1 MEQRQNELGTAPV
14 GYLLRKLAVP
24 AIAAQ
29 LVNVLYNIVDRMY
42 IGNIP
47 EIGKLAMTG
56 LGVAMP
62 IIMIMSAFASLVG
75 MGGAPLAAIRLG
87 AKDQEGAEKIIGN
100 CATMLSIVGALLMV
114 VIFCFKRPILLAFGA
129 SADTIGYAETYLTVY
144 TIGTLFVM
152 GTLGLNAFI
161 TTQGQAGIA
170 MKTVLIGAIC
180 NIVLD
185 PVFIFVFH
193 MDVAGAAW
201 ATILSQAISF
211 AWVLRFLF
219 SERNAIPIRKPF
231 LRIEARRAGQ
241 ILALGLSPFIM
252 QATESLVQIT
262 LNVGLRQYGGDLA
275 VGSMTIMMSAMQLFM
290 MPIMGLGQG
299 AQPILSYNYGAKQYD
314 RMKQAFK
321 LFFIACLSFAVL
333 VWAVMMLLPQ
343 WFVMIFNR
351 DPELMALTTWGMRIF
366 FLGIFAMGA
375 QNAIQQLLLSI
386 GRAKTSIFIATMRK
400 VILLIPLAMILPRF
414 FGLQGIYMAEPIS
427 DLTSATI
434 ACCIFLVQAK
444 GIFGKMQAGDADGAE
459 NPPKLPQS

>member
-193 MDVAGAAW
+193 MDVAGAA
-201 ATILSQAISF
+201 
-211 AWVLRFLF
+211 
-219 SERNAIPIRKPF
+219 
-231 LRIEARRAGQ
+231 
-241 ILALGLSPFIM
+241 
-252 QATESLVQIT
+252 
-262 LNVGLRQYGGDLA
+262 
-275 VGSMTIMMSAMQLFM
+275 
-290 MPIMGLGQG
+290 
-299 AQPILSYNYGAKQYD
+299 
-314 RMKQAFK
+314 
-321 LFFIACLSFAVL
+321 
-333 VWAVMMLLPQ
+333 
-343 WFVMIFNR
+343 
-351 DPELMALTTWGMRIF
+351 
-366 FLGIFAMGA
+366 
-375 QNAIQQLLLSI
+375 
-386 GRAKTSIFIATMRK
+386 
-400 VILLIPLAMILPRF
+400 
-414 FGLQGIYMAEPIS
+414 
-427 DLTSATI
+427 
-434 ACCIFLVQAK
+434 
-444 GIFGKMQAGDADGAE
+444 
-459 NPPKLPQS
+459 

>member
-262 LNVGLRQYGGDLA
+262 PVSYTHLDVYKRQPPDVITYDDFMKVDLRTAKVLSCEPVKGADRLLVFRLDDGERERTIVSGIRKWYGEGESLVGKTVIIVANLKPTKIRGIVSEG
-275 VGSMTIMMSAMQLFM
+275 M
-290 MPIMGLGQG
+290 
-299 AQPILSYNYGAKQYD
+299 ILSAAD
-314 RMKQAFK
+314 
-321 LFFIACLSFAVL
+321 
-333 VWAVMMLLPQ
+333 
-343 WFVMIFNR
+343 
-351 DPELMALTTWGMRIF
+351 
-366 FLGIFAMGA
+366 
-375 QNAIQQLLLSI
+375 
-386 GRAKTSIFIATMRK
+386 
-400 VILLIPLAMILPRF
+400 
-414 FGLQGIYMAEPIS
+414 
-427 DLTSATI
+427 
-434 ACCIFLVQAK
+434 
-444 GIFGKMQAGDADGAE
+444 DADE
-459 NPPKLPQS
+459 NLSVSTVLDDTHLPAGVRVR